1 MGNMTEYITHR
12 ECLYQN
18 LGIAYTLEG
27 NITMKINSINKE
39 RIEDIYLHDSVYSGY
54 TYDYSRR
61 QIHLSCRN
69 SWTKKQHDFLFE
81 NVIYCSMQS
90 CSFWHGGNS
99 MMGISLDEQPIQM
112 AELISIQNEHKD
124 LYKNSFLDRGITY
137 IALRIE
143 INSGDTLLIICECID
158 YNVV

>member
-1 MGNMTEYITHR
+1 MIVYILVILMIIQGARSIYHVET
-12 ECLYQN
+12 
-18 LGIAYTLEG
+18 LGRKSNTI
-27 NITMKINSINKE
+27 
-39 RIEDIYLHDSVYSGY
+39 
-54 TYDYSRR
+54 
-61 QIHLSCRN
+61 
-69 SWTKKQHDFLFE
+69 FLFE
-81 NVIYCSMQS
+81 NVIYCRMQS

-99 MMGISLDEQPIQM
+99 IMGISLDEQPIQM